1 VARCDR
7 YYAGQCTRGA
17 CLAEGWI
24 PDGLGNA
31 NQWLERAAAQ
41 GFTTTDVPTVNAV
54 AVWNDASRYNAEFG
68 HCGVVM
74 AVASYDSYKVLEMN
88 FTAWNVYDQRW
99 TDRTG
104 LLGFI
109 LPPGTAPG
117 TGAGNPFPAPTAARE
132 LEQAWDGLAA
142 FWNSVIDVQTV
153 NLTNIANALDLV
165 K

>member
-41 GFTTTDVPTVNAV
+41 GFATSDVPTVNAV
-54 AVWNDASRYNAEFG
+54 AVWNDAGRYNAEFG
-68 HCGVVM
+68 HCGIVM
-74 AVASYDSYKVLEMN
+74 AVASYTRYKVLEMN
-88 FTAWNVYDQRW
+88 FTGWNVYDQRW
-99 TDRTG
+99 TDRAG

-109 LPPGTAPG
+109 LPPGVAPG
-117 TGAGNPFPAPTAARE
+117 TGAAGPPPLPPASHQ
-132 LEQAWDGLAA
+132 LEAAWDGLAA
-142 FWNSVIDVQTV
+142 FWNYVIDVQTV
-153 NLTNIANALDLV
+153 NLERIATAMQNIH
-165 K
+165 